1 MSLNKHIA
9 TLLSALILFSGIG
22 LAVNVHYCRDEISSV
37 ALTYKVQ
44 EACDSAAL
52 PVNKKACCGN
62 KRESHKKCCKDDVIK
77 LNKHTDNLI
86 VKSLQLDLA
95 AFCPSAVQSF
105 EAGMLYEA
113 VANRQ
118 VPAAYASPHAP
129 PLYKLYCRLIFY
141 A

>member
-44 EACDSAAL
+44 EVCDSAVL

-62 KRESHKKCCKDDVIK
+62 KKENHKKCCKDDVIK

-95 AFCPSAVQSF
+95 AFCHVAVQNF
-105 EAGMLYEA
+105 ETSAPHEA
-113 VANRQ
+113 IASRQ
-118 VPAAYASPHAP
+118 VPATYASVHAP